1 MCNFQVKTMKG
12 GTTTLL
18 GTGKGSEN
26 VIKETDCV
34 IFNFNTVAPRFYC
47 RELNLVL
54 KATPWLIT
62 IMAV

>member
-1 MCNFQVKTMKG
+1 MKG

-34 IFNFNTVAPRFYC
+34 IVNFNTVAHTFYC
-47 RELNLVL
+47 RESNLAL
-54 KATPWLIT
+54 KVTSWLIT